1 MISSR
6 LLRWPIA
13 VATGLAAAY
22 TVWAIAVM
30 ASDLMREDNHALWTL
45 YLLWLLLLA
54 MFWSGLSLL
63 RWRSTL
69 AIIILILSTI
79 YALPLGLFVLA
90 LRLADD

>member
-1 MISSR
+1 M
-6 LLRWPIA
+6 
-13 VATGLAAAY
+13 
-22 TVWAIAVM
+22 
-30 ASDLMREDNHALWTL
+30 
-45 YLLWLLLLA
+45 LLLA

-69 AIIILILSTI
+69 ALIILILSTI